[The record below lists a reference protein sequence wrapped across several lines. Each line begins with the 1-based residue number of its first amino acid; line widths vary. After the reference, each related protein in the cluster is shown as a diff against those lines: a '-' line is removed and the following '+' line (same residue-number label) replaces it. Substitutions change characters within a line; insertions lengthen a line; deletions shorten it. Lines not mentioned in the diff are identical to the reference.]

1 MGTKSKSFALFF
13 TLIMAIS
20 SLSLCM
26 VQSAFAQSI
35 PKPSVPQFTI
45 KIIDTS
51 YDVPTTYT
59 IDGYTGENITHPGR
73 HVSQNSIQFT
83 IRNQAFTPNVDG
95 NTLSLYYIIRTK
107 GHFIEIDKWTIFP
120 TLQLDKSG
128 YISAQSGAD
137 TVLILPGGLS
147 FPANSQIDYQVQAI
161 LGYHKIVYPYMSTF
175 ESSSS
180 DWSPTQTLTILA
192 RADPSTPALPT
203 PTSSPTNTITS
214 PTPTVPE
221 FFSWT
226 IPLLFTIML
235 GIAGLLVYLKHKTRT
250 LSPETLTKF
259 SQGICTRSLITKT
272 HPTMDGD
279 NE

>member
-1 MGTKSKSFALFF
+1 MGIISKGFSLLLLVILAV
-13 TLIMAIS
+13 S
-20 SLSLCM
+20 SLMTVES
-26 VQSAFAQSI
+26 VSAQSI
-35 PKPSVPQFTI
+35 PKPSVPSFTI

-51 YDVPTTYT
+51 YDVPTTYST
-59 IDGYTGENITHPGR
+59 DGYTGENITHPGR

-107 GHFIEIDKWTIFP
+107 GHFIDIDKWTIFP

-192 RADPSTPALPT
+192 RAEPSTPALPNPT
-203 PTSSPTNTITS
+203 PSPTNTITS
-214 PTPTVPE
+214 PTPAVPE
-221 FFSWT
+221 FPSWT
-226 IPLLFTIML
+226 ITLLITIML
-235 GIAGLLVYLKHKTRT
+235 AIAGLLVYHKKHKH
-250 LSPETLTKF
+250 SFVKNP
-259 SQGICTRSLITKT
+259 
-272 HPTMDGD
+272 
-279 NE
+279 